1 MLRFSISLLLF
12 LPLFAQAETFLSL
25 RVEDLTFDKGM
36 NLPDSFNA
44 RRSYSSELRK
54 WVSPAAPYLRT
65 QDAEAPFLHVARE
78 RNNSNRLPTS
88 ALRICLR
95 NPKNTVKGAL
105 FVQDGDK
112 GLKSYPF
119 TFNAKKAKKLAG
131 DRKGEINYLNN
142 KKAYY
147 DRLQELRVPGT
158 AWFRHQANQASLR
171 LKELQPEK
179 KHLHENN
186 TANRFIRPAR
196 KVGLENTLDL
206 FSGGRAISE
215 NLQLDRELR
224 LSADEQNRTI
234 PLSDIKGITIE
245 EMPWKELIGDA
256 KPKLDPLAKVLPH
269 DQHALFFPTF
279 QSMIEVMDEATAQG
293 TPLLRLSEG
302 RSESARSREKY
313 REQLCLPDSELS
325 RILGPKLIASV
336 AMTGSDPFLRTG
348 TSLTVLFEAKQTEAL
363 VAALALRRLE
373 SSQKNKGAKGVS
385 GTIAGTN
392 YVGLVAPGDV
402 IKSYS
407 AKVSKNVVVVTNS
420 LEQLRHVIQVSAGKK
435 TSLSSLE
442 EYHYFRQ
449 RYLRPPAQHEHVF
462 ALISDATI
470 RRWCGPE
477 WRIGASRRTRAASAL
492 AELQARNESGTALE
506 AKEFPELGKVQLING
521 RVHSQRYGNLAFL
534 RSVEELGIN
543 KITPEEKRA
552 YVFFRDRYQS
562 NWSQYFDPIAARLS
576 MKDGKISGD
585 LTILPL
591 IGGSDYR
598 RMISTVGEV
607 KLKNSS
613 GDPHPEAL
621 LHWITA
627 LDMDSPELKQ
637 ASNFAAI
644 MAPSL
649 GAGAFGWIG
658 ESYSI
663 YLDRSPFFN
672 ELGQAFAK
680 GGEDGAEDFM
690 EKNWGRI
697 PVALNVEVRNPF
709 KLTAFLA
716 GFRAWLEQTAPGMTV
731 WSNHSHKK
739 QGYVKIAPGK
749 NLQED
754 LMEDGAA
761 PIALY
766 YVPSAKVLTVS
777 LSEDMVKR
785 AIDRSL
791 LRRTDDTAL
800 PAAAWSGQSSAF
812 FANNP
817 LIDLADGILQRES
830 LRRFQEKS
838 WSNLHALN
846 EWRIQLGKKNA
857 PAYHMEV
864 WQTELQCPGGGKYS
878 WNETFQTYESSV
890 FGHPGKPAMP
900 KKGIGLLGPF
910 GAVDFGITFENDGLR
925 VQGSISRKSPEA
937 KPPAQD

>member
-1 MLRFSISLLLF
+1 MNKYILLLLS
-12 LPLFAQAETFLSL
+12 LPSFFAQAETFLSL
-25 RVEDLTFDKGM
+25 QVEDLVFENGEAIPESFD
-36 NLPDSFNA
+36 A
-44 RRSYSSELRK
+44 RRSYSRELRK
-54 WVSPAAPYLRT
+54 WVTPATPYLRT
-65 QDAEAPFLHVARE
+65 KDAEESFLHIVRE

-88 ALRICLR
+88 TLRICLS
-95 NPKNTVKGAL
+95 NPKSMVKGWL
-105 FVQDGDK
+105 FVQNGDK
-112 GLKSYPF
+112 GLKGYPF
-119 TFNAKKAKKLAG
+119 TFDANKAKKLTD
-131 DRKGEINYLNN
+131 DRTGEINYLKN
-142 KKAYY
+142 KLAYY
-147 DRLQELRVPGT
+147 ERLQNLEVPGT
-158 AWFRHQANQASLR
+158 AWFRHQVNHASER
-171 LKELQPEK
+171 LKVLQPAEK
-179 KHLHENN
+179 HQHENN
-186 TANRFIRPAR
+186 RTNRFNRPTR
-196 KVGLENTLDL
+196 KVGLEKTIDL

-234 PLSDIKGITIE
+234 TLSDVKGITIE

-256 KPKLDPLAKVLPH
+256 KPKLDPLASILPH
-269 DQHALFFPTF
+269 DQHALFFPSF
-279 QSMIEVMDEATAQG
+279 QSMIEIMDEATSQG
-293 TPLLRLSEG
+293 TPLLRLGEG
-302 RSESARSREKY
+302 RAESARSREKY

-336 AMTGSDPFLRTG
+336 AMTGCDPFLRTG
-348 TSLTVLFEAKQTEAL
+348 TSLTVLFEAKQTETL
-363 VAALALRRLE
+363 FAALALRRLE
-373 SSQKNKGAKGVS
+373 SSQKNKTAKAVK
-385 GTIAGTN
+385 GTIAGIN
-392 YVGLVAPGDV
+392 YVGLVAPGDL

-407 AKVSKNVVVVTNS
+407 ATVSKNAVVVTNS
-420 LEQLRHVIQVSAGKK
+420 LEQLRQIIQVAAGKK

-449 RYLRPPAQHEHVF
+449 RYLRPPAQQEHVF

-477 WRIGASRRTRAASAL
+477 WRIGASRRTRAASAI
-492 AELQARNESGTALE
+492 AELQARNESGVSLN
-506 AKEFPELGKVQLING
+506 AKEFPELGNVQLING
-521 RVHSQRYGNLAFL
+521 RVHSPRFGNLAFL
-534 RSVEELGIN
+534 RSVEELRIK
-543 KITPEEKRA
+543 KITPDEKRA

-562 NWSQYFDPIAARLS
+562 HWSQYFDPIAARLS

-585 LTILPL
+585 ITILPL

-607 KLKNSS
+607 KLKESS

-621 LHWITA
+621 LHWVTA

-649 GAGAFGWIG
+649 GTGAFSWIG

-663 YLDRSPFFN
+663 YLDRSPFFK

-697 PVALNVEVRNPF
+697 PAALSVEVRNPF

-754 LMEDGAA
+754 LIEDGAA

-766 YVPSAKVLTVS
+766 YVPSSKVLTVS
-777 LSEDMVKR
+777 LSEDMIKR

-791 LRRTDDTAL
+791 LRRTDGTAL
-800 PAAAWSGQSSAF
+800 PAATWSGQSSAF
-812 FANNP
+812 FAKNP

-838 WSNLHALN
+838 WNNLHALN
-846 EWRIQLGKKNA
+846 EWHVQLGKKDA
-857 PAYHMEV
+857 TVYHMEV
-864 WQTELQCPGGGKYS
+864 WQTELQCPGGGKYA
-878 WNETFQTYESSV
+878 WNEKFQTYESSV
-890 FGHPGKPAMP
+890 FGHPGKPSMP

-910 GAVDFGITFENDGLR
+910 GSVDFGITFENDGLR
-925 VQGSISRKSPEA
+925 VQGSISRKKPKAKAPE
-937 KPPAQD
+937 QD